1 MHRLPYKYFHCHS
14 QRLGEGLLSRTWEIL
29 VHSRN
34 ITHKEK
40 EGPLLDTDTKHY
52 WVGAEN
58 IKLLTAY
65 IIYYHI
71 VHLGKGKVW
80 VFHHGMDCI
89 LYMTFFLFLG
99 IWDTDGG
106 SHQMIDCENE
116 SNEK

>member
-1 MHRLPYKYFHCHS
+1 M
-14 QRLGEGLLSRTWEIL
+14 
-29 VHSRN
+29 
-34 ITHKEK
+34 
-40 EGPLLDTDTKHY
+40 
-52 WVGAEN
+52 GAEN

-116 SNEK
+116 SNEKWQIITEHSKVTRLQLDIYKLVVFLSSSNRH